1 MAQRKLRPFAEI
13 LILVNSLTDEQKA
26 DLLDV
31 LRGKPTKKE
40 RKTSKRAE
48 KPPKEAEKKPDIC
61 VTCGNEE
68 PFFDHKVESPVYH
81 KFRTS
86 LKTKAATESK

>member
-1 MAQRKLRPFAEI
+1 MGAKKLRPFAEI

-31 LRGKPTKKE
+31 LRGKPAKKE
-40 RKTSKRAE
+40 RKARTPKAE
-48 KPPKEAEKKPDIC
+48 KPEKASKVEMC
-61 VTCGNEE
+61 VTCGNEKTH
-68 PFFDHKVESPVYH
+68 FDHTEASDSYH
-81 KFRTS
+81 IFRTS